1 MRNTMKARKEGV
13 FSAFHSN
20 QSLKRFVMHK
30 YTRTALRLEV
40 Q

>member
-1 MRNTMKARKEGV
+1 MVARKEGV

-20 QSLKRFVMHK
+20 CSLKRLIMYE
-30 YTRTALRLEV
+30 YTRTALPGAV

>member
-13 FSAFHSN
+13 TSSFHSN
-20 QSLKRFVMHK
+20 CSLKRLIMH
-30 YTRTALRLEV
+30 YDATTAPALEV